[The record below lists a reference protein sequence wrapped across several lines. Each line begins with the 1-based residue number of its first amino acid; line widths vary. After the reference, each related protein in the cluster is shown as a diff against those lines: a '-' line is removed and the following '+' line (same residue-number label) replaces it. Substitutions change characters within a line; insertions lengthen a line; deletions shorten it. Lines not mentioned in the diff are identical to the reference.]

1 MDITIQCTEYIWEN
15 FSGQLRQFIRSR
27 TADDAV
33 TDDLLQDVFI
43 KIHARVDTLQDSS
56 KIRGW
61 VYQIARHTII
71 DHYRQQKAS
80 YMELPETLSAE
91 EGSGNDEGSPH
102 THIATGLK
110 ELVEELP
117 EKYAQA
123 LLLTEFQGLTQKELA
138 QRIGISVSGAKSRVQ
153 RGRKMIKDLL
163 MQCCH
168 FEFDRYGTIIDF
180 HDINCCCCA
189 AKIREKS

>member
-1 MDITIQCTEYIWEN
+1 MIQCTECIWDA
-15 FSGQLRQFIRSR
+15 FSSQLRQFIRSR
-27 TADDAV
+27 TANDAV

-43 KIHARVDTLQDSS
+43 KIHNRVDTLQDDS

-61 VYQIARHTII
+61 IYQIARNTIF
-71 DHYRQQKAS
+71 DHYRQQNPLNT
-80 YMELPETLSAE
+80 ELPHNYAFE
-91 EGSGNDEGSPH
+91 EEPNVEDSPH
-102 THIATGLK
+102 AHIATGLK
-110 ELVEELP
+110 ALAEELP

-123 LLLTEFQGLTQKELA
+123 ILLTEFQGLSQKELA
-138 QRIGISVSGAKSRVQ
+138 QHAGISVSGAKSRVQ

-180 HDINCCCCA
+180 HEATCGCCA
-189 AKIREKS
+189 AKCQEKNCGS